1 MKLIME
7 SWRKYSKG
15 LIKEKLGPGFGL
27 KGSGG
32 LRSKAILDMLSAF
45 AQPKGDKAERLLPS
59 QDHLLT
65 QAEIPGTYFKQR
77 LLRGPDY
84 TTSETDYRSYAGV
97 DNNPVSVEQMS
108 KDLKMPPENLMGKY
122 DFFDYILRSMVNM
135 GLVRVSP
142 TNAHPTS
149 HEAKYKLRPAGAKMF
164 KREFDAEKQIYG
176 DPFKGDGGP
185 GRTQLGRAQTTK
197 GEREPSDAQLGIKR
211 GRKFDPA
218 RYTEE

>member
-7 SWRKYSKG
+7 SWRKYSKS
-15 LIKEKLGPGFGL
+15 LIKEKLDSGFGL

-32 LRSKAILDMLSAF
+32 LRSKAMLDMLSAF
-45 AQPKGDKAERLLPS
+45 AQPKGDDVERMGLDQDRLL
-59 QDHLLT
+59 T
-65 QAEIPGTYFKQR
+65 TAEIPGTYFRER
-77 LLRGPDY
+77 LLKGPDY

-135 GLVRVSP
+135 GLLRVSP
-142 TNAHPTS
+142 TNEHPTS
-149 HEAKYKLRPAGAKMF
+149 HKAKYKLRPAGAKMF

-185 GRTQLGRAQTTK
+185 GRTQLGPASLGRK
-197 GEREPSDAQLGIKR
+197 PSDAQLGKNR
-211 GRKFDPA
+211 GRKFDPS